1 MEKHLF
7 TFFLLM
13 VYSLIGWCGEMLYCS
28 ACQRRL
34 CEKRGFLNGP
44 LCPIYGHGALIV
56 LFCLDGG
63 CHSPILTFLL
73 GGILTTMLEYLTSY
87 AMEKLFHMRWWDY
100 SQFKLQIN
108 GRVCLL
114 NSTLFGLAC
123 VFLCHIANPP
133 ITAWAESLFAQ
144 GIGVPFSIALLLL
157 YGADIFLSIRSAIRI
172 GGRLAK
178 LHAIHD
184 ELSEKLA
191 ALRAETVQTVQTR
204 LEPFTEYSTGLP
216 ARLEAAKAE
225 AQQKLH
231 ALYERQDIF
240 ERRLLRSFPT
250 MKSIHYPEAMK
261 KWKEYIANLKK

>member
-13 VYSLIGWCGEMLYCS
+13 VYSFIGWCGEMLYCS

-87 AMEKLFHMRWWDY
+87 TMEKLFHMRWWDY

-114 NSTLFGLAC
+114 NSTLFGLA
-123 VFLCHIANPP
+123 
-133 ITAWAESLFAQ
+133 
-144 GIGVPFSIALLLL
+144 
-157 YGADIFLSIRSAIRI
+157 
-172 GGRLAK
+172 
-178 LHAIHD
+178 
-184 ELSEKLA
+184 
-191 ALRAETVQTVQTR
+191 
-204 LEPFTEYSTGLP
+204 
-216 ARLEAAKAE
+216 
-225 AQQKLH
+225 
-231 ALYERQDIF
+231 
-240 ERRLLRSFPT
+240 
-250 MKSIHYPEAMK
+250 
-261 KWKEYIANLKK
+261 